1 MTSIRIFISSV
12 QKELAE
18 ERPKSPTQSST
29 QSPTQSFGPVVRLL
43 VELKNTPLSSGEL
56 RELLKLSH
64 RPTFRQNYLH
74 PALEEGFVE
83 LTIPDKPNSS
93 RQKYRLTAKGRDYLK
108 YLCIEIS

>member
-1 MTSIRIFISSV
+1 
-12 QKELAE
+12 
-18 ERPKSPTQSST
+18 
-29 QSPTQSFGPVVRLL
+29 VRLL

-56 RELLKLSH
+56 RDRLKLSH